1 MCTID
6 DLERVVFI
14 KWLKQAL
21 QWISR
26 KNRQEKV
33 ETTRKCASFL
43 SIFSARGS
51 REMGQ

>member
-1 MCTID
+1 MCTIY
-6 DLERVVFI
+6 DLIRVAFI

-26 KNRQEKV
+26 KNGQEKV
-33 ETTRKCASFL
+33 ETTGKRASFL

-51 REMGQ
+51 RDMGQ